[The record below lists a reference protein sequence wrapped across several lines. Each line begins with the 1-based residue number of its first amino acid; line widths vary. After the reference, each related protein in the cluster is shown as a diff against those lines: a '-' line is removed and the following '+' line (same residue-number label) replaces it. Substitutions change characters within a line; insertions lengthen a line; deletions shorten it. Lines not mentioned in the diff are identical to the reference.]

1 MSNKHLIAAGFAGL
15 FSVASQAQDLTITL
29 VNLTQGIS
37 FTPVIAA
44 AHDSQAAIFHSAEAA
59 SDELQALAEG
69 GSIDGVNVL
78 LSGYGA
84 DIVTNPAGGL
94 LGAGANT
101 EFTLTN
107 SDGNDY
113 LSLAAMMLPTNDG
126 FVGLDSWKI
135 PAQAGT
141 YTVLLN
147 AYDAGTEANDE
158 IISNVPNPIGITSTG
173 ASGVTAEI
181 GNSNVH
187 IHPGVI
193 GDSDS
198 DAGISDFDSRV
209 HRWLNPVAKLT
220 VVVE

>member
-1 MSNKHLIAAGFAGL
+1 MSNKHLIAAGFLGL
-15 FSVASQAQDLTITL
+15 FSAASQAQDLTITL

-37 FTPVIAA
+37 FTPIIAA
-44 AHDSQAAIFHSAEAA
+44 AHDSQASIFHSAEAA
-59 SDELQALAEG
+59 SEDLQALAEG
-69 GSIDGVNVL
+69 GSIDGVNLL

-84 DIVTNPAGGL
+84 DITTNPAGGL
-94 LGAGANT
+94 LGAGGDT

-107 SDGNDY
+107 TDGNEY

-135 PAQAGT
+135 PTEAGT

-173 ASGVTAEI
+173 ATGVATEI
-181 GNSNVH
+181 GNTNVH
-187 IHPGVI
+187 IHPGVV
-193 GDSDS
+193 GDTDPEG
-198 DAGISDFDSRV
+198 GISDFDSRV